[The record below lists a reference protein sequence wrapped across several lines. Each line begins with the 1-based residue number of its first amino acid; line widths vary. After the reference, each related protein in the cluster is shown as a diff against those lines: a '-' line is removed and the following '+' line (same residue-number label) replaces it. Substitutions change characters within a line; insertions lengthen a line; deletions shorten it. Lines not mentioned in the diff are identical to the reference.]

1 MFPLEFHDCYYNVVY
16 ERPDLKMDGGKRN
29 ASEYFPSVGAK
40 GQGEVKGGK
49 RAGVQA
55 LCHGAVVKIKQEEAY
70 TAPGRAPGT
79 WGCPWP

>member
-1 MFPLEFHDCYYNVVY
+1 MVY
-16 ERPDLKMDGGKRN
+16 QRPDLKMDGGKRN
-29 ASEYFPSVGAK
+29 ASVGAK
-40 GQGEVKGGK
+40 GQGEVKGRK

-55 LCHGAVVKIKQEEAY
+55 LCHRAVGKIKQEEAY

>member
-1 MFPLEFHDCYYNVVY
+1 MVSVMNLQERRVLE
-16 ERPDLKMDGGKRN
+16 LMGK
-29 ASEYFPSVGAK
+29 GAK
-40 GQGEVKGGK
+40 GQGEVKQGK